1 MIFAVFSLFVV
12 LGEITLF
19 TTTPVGVF
27 PLAFEEDHG
36 PVGTQILC
44 LIPLLY
50 IVLCTYL
57 ALFRLKL
64 KGRYGLYQNNHTDPS
79 NLCWSA
85 FTMAK
90 LAPPLCYNFILFIKI
105 EDSVFYK
112 VYGVLNLVPILG
124 EIFSLF
130 FPLMLV
136 VFVLLNLFDV
146 YSKIMT
152 KIGMSQYTFS
162 EAYDDHMIA
171 EGRSLL
177 ARARLDKIKGSPSIR
192 SSSSVDKQSIDKS
205 TEETKSANDRTQ
217 LLKKPEPV
225 SSPKPGKSESIYD
238 RIRNS
243 YGLGKSRNSSK
254 SSLSSRNS
262 SKVEDIKKPL
272 RQGKYDV

>member
-1 MIFAVFSLFVV
+1 MIFALFSLFVV

-19 TTTPVGVF
+19 TSTPVGVF

-57 ALFRLKL
+57 ALFILKL

-79 NLCWSA
+79 NLCWTA

-105 EDSVFYK
+105 KSSVFNK

-124 EIFSLF
+124 QMFSLF

-152 KIGMSQYTFS
+152 KIGISQYTFS
-162 EAYDDHMIA
+162 EAYDYHMIA

-177 ARARLDKIKGSPSIR
+177 ARARLDKIKGPSIR

-205 TEETKSANDRTQ
+205 TEESKSSNDRTQ

-225 SSPKPGKSESIYD
+225 SSTKPEKSGSIYD

-243 YGLGKSRNSSK
+243 YGLGKSRTSSK
-254 SSLSSRNS
+254 SSFSSRNS